1 MCETY
6 NVARGTNRWPM
17 VVFYSLMNVAGINT
31 YIIFSQNNPNKKIE
45 RRIFLEKLSYELID
59 AQLRRRAGTT
69 SLPRLIRQRCAEIC
83 KLDGPESSGTAN
95 NLGQGRCSFCSSK
108 KNRKTRYN
116 CLTCKKYFCLEHAVM
131 VCSYCYSNE
140 SQED

>member
-1 MCETY
+1 MHDDEKINEVTGKPEIIMDYNKTKKGVDTVDKICETY

-17 VVFYSLMNVAGINT
+17 VFFYSLINVAGINT
-31 YIIFSQNNPNKKIE
+31 YIIFSQNNPDKKIE
-45 RRIFLEKLSYELID
+45 RRIFLEKLSYEFID

-69 SLPRLIRQRCAEIC
+69 SLPRMIRQRCAEIC

-108 KNRKTRYN
+108 KKT
-116 CLTCKKYFCLEHAVM
+116 
-131 VCSYCYSNE
+131 
-140 SQED
+140 